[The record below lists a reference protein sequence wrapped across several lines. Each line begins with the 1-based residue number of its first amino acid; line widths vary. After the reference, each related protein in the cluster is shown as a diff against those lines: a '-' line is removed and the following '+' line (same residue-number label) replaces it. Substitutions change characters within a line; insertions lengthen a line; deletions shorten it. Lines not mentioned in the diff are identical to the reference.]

1 MPRGLGVR
9 SGASFGGVEE
19 GLWGSE
25 LKAYCV
31 ALGEQLCYDGVQ
43 GQPRFVVMG
52 GYYGSHGTETGT
64 YAFEISAAIAGQ
76 CAVNCCS

>member
-9 SGASFGGVEE
+9 SGASFDGVEE

-25 LKAYCV
+25 LEAYCV

-43 GQPRFVVMG
+43 
-52 GYYGSHGTETGT
+52 
-64 YAFEISAAIAGQ
+64 
-76 CAVNCCS
+76 VNPGL